1 MTITV
6 DRPTITDARTLIDTG
21 LFDRLTTRIRVD
33 HPEHADLAE
42 PIMEQALAFLAAC
55 AANPGVGLG
64 PSELVDIG
72 WHTFLMYTADYAAFC
87 QRTAGR

>member
-1 MTITV
+1 MTVIV
-6 DRPTITDARTLIDTG
+6 DRPTVTDPRALINPA
-21 LFDRLTTRIRVD
+21 LFDRLVARIRVD
-33 HPEHADLAE
+33 HPEHAGIAE

-55 AANPGVGLG
+55 AANPGIGLG